1 MELITDIN
9 NWNFRGDGI
18 ITIGTFDGVHFG
30 HKRILTRLNELKT
43 EKNHKTIVFT
53 FNPHPRKVLFPEQ
66 TDLQM
71 LTTREEKIELIR
83 NLGTDLLIEFP
94 FSLEF
99 SQIEPLEF
107 ISEIL
112 VKKLHVKKLVIG
124 YDHKFGK
131 NREGNLQ
138 TFKEQASKYNYSVEE
153 IPAQE
158 IDDINISSTKI
169 RKALFEGQIKD
180 ASKYLG
186 YFYSLQGKVVEGK
199 KLGRTIGY
207 PTANIKLFDSEK
219 LIPKTGVYFTQ
230 VKIEGEVHYG
240 MMNIG
245 FNPTTDTDKKLKLE
259 VNIFNFDKDIYGKVI
274 EVKLMDRIRDEE
286 KFNSLEELKNK
297 IKSDEIICKQLIE
310 QIS

>member
-9 NWNFRGDGI
+9 NWNFRGQGI

-30 HKRILTRLNELKT
+30 HQRILSRLNELKT
-43 EKNHKTIVFT
+43 EENHKTIVFT

-71 LTTREEKIELIR
+71 LSTRQEKIELIR
-83 NLGTDLLIEFP
+83 NLGTDILIEFP
-94 FSLEF
+94 FTPEF

-138 TFKEQASKYNYSVEE
+138 TFKDQASKYNYLVEE

-158 IDDINISSTKI
+158 IDAINISSTKI
-169 RKALFEGQIKD
+169 RKALFEGSIKD

-207 PTANIKLFDSEK
+207 PTANIQLFDTEK
-219 LIPKTGVYFTQ
+219 LIPKTGVYFTE
-230 VKIEGEVHYG
+230 VKVDGGKHYG

-259 VNIFNFDKDIYGKVI
+259 VNIFNFDKDIYGKEI
-274 EVKLMDRIRDEE
+274 EVKLIERIRDEE

-297 IKSDEIICKQLIE
+297 IKSDEIICRQLIE
-310 QIS
+310 HIN

>member
-207 PTANIKLFDSEK
+207 PTANIQLFDSEK

>member
-1 MELITDIN
+1 MELITNIN

-83 NLGTDLLIEFP
+83 SLGTDLLIEFP

-207 PTANIKLFDSEK
+207 PTANIQLFDSEK

-230 VKIEGEVHYG
+230 VTIEGEVHYG

>member
-9 NWNFRGDGI
+9 TWNFRGEGI
-18 ITIGTFDGVHFG
+18 VTIGTFDGVHFG
-30 HKRILTRLNELKT
+30 HQRILTRLNELKT
-43 EKNHKTIVFT
+43 EQNQKTIVFT

-71 LTTREEKIELIR
+71 LTSRAEKLKLIES
-83 NLGTDLLIEFP
+83 LGTDIVIEFP

-99 SQIEPLEF
+99 SQIEPLDF

-138 TFKEQASKYNYSVEE
+138 TFKEQATKYNYTVEE

-169 RKALFEGQIKD
+169 RKALFDGSIKE
-180 ASKYLG
+180 ATKYLG
-186 YFYSLQGKVVEGK
+186 YFYPLQGKVVEGK

-207 PTANIKLFDSEK
+207 PTANIQLFDKEK
-219 LIPKTGVYFTQ
+219 LIPKTGVYLTR
-230 VKIEGEVHYG
+230 VEVNGGDYYG

-245 FNPTTDTDKKLKLE
+245 FNPTTDSDNKLKLE
-259 VNIFNFDKDIYGKVI
+259 VNIFNFDKDIYGKEI
-274 EVKLMDRIRDEE
+274 DVKLIERIRDEE
-286 KFNSLEELKNK
+286 KFNSIEELKNK
-297 IKSDEIICKQLIE
+297 IKSDETICKQLIQ
-310 QIS
+310 QIG

>member
-9 NWNFRGDGI
+9 TWNFRGEGI
-18 ITIGTFDGVHFG
+18 VTIGAFDGVHFG
-30 HKRILTRLNELKT
+30 HQRILTRLNELKT
-43 EKNHKTIVFT
+43 EQNQKTIVFT

-71 LTTREEKIELIR
+71 LTSRAEKLKLIES
-83 NLGTDLLIEFP
+83 LGTDILIEFP

-99 SQIEPLEF
+99 SQIEPLDF

-138 TFKEQASKYNYSVEE
+138 TFKEQATKYNYTVEE

-169 RKALFEGQIKD
+169 RKALFDGSIKE
-180 ASKYLG
+180 ATKYLG
-186 YFYSLQGKVVEGK
+186 YFYPLQGKVVEGK

-207 PTANIKLFDSEK
+207 PTANIQLFDKEK
-219 LIPKTGVYFTQ
+219 LIPKTGVYLTR
-230 VKIEGEVHYG
+230 VEVNGGDYYG

-245 FNPTTDTDKKLKLE
+245 FNPTTDSDNKLKLE
-259 VNIFNFDKDIYGKVI
+259 VNIFNFDKDIYGKEI
-274 EVKLMDRIRDEE
+274 DVKLIERIRDEE
-286 KFNSLEELKNK
+286 KFNSIEELKNK
-297 IKSDEIICKQLIE
+297 IKSDETICKQLIQ
-310 QIS
+310 QIG